1 METRAKTEF
10 EGARDSLIKYC
21 ESCTKYSCEVKD
33 STYPLKVVFTP
44 DPTLSM
50 LDENIDEHGAIGA
63 LTIEVGLDTRVIST
77 LKFEMDSQLLK
88 KFIKSAEKLAFLHYH
103 AFREAAGDIG
113 EPTGMPDEI
122 REKLHQALGMAQTD

>member
-21 ESCTKYSCEVKD
+21 ECSTKYSCEVKD

-44 DPTLSM
+44 DPLLTM
-50 LDENIDEHGAIGA
+50 LDDIDEHGAVGA

-103 AFREAAGDIG
+103 AFREAAGDIK
-113 EPTGMPDEI
+113 EPTGMPDDI
-122 REKLHQALGMAQTD
+122 RERLHEALGMAQTD